1 VTAALQAWAAP
12 GAEAMVVG
20 VCSVTFSLPG
30 NASLKG
36 KRSIVRR
43 IVERTKAKFNASVAE
58 VEDMDVHRRAVIGV
72 AVVSNDARHANSMLD
87 TISAFMAGL
96 TEAVLTDRSLEILHV
111 AGEPAGMPG
120 LLTEADWPTPKR
132 RERPKRSETERDDDE
147 Q

>member
-1 VTAALQAWAAP
+1 
-12 GAEAMVVG
+12 MVVG

-43 IVERTKAKFNASVAE
+43 IVERTKTKFNASVAE
-58 VEDMDVHRRAVIGV
+58 VADMDAHRRAVIGV

-87 TISAFMAGL
+87 TISAFMSGL

-111 AGEPAGMPG
+111 AGEPVP
-120 LLTEADWPTPKR
+120 LPSTLTDVEWPEAPR
-132 RERPKRSETERDDDE
+132 RDGRDRRDPSLRSETERDDDE

>member
-1 VTAALQAWAAP
+1 
-12 GAEAMVVG
+12 
-20 VCSVTFSLPG
+20 VTFSLPG

-87 TISAFMAGL
+87 TISVFMTGL

-111 AGEPAGMPG
+111 AGEPAMMMPG
-120 LLTEADWPTPKR
+120 LLTEADRPAPKR
-132 RERPKRSETERDDDE
+132 RERPKPSKPERDDDE